1 MKIFLS
7 FPVSDPATFLQTM
20 FQPLVTRRRNI
31 QKEEEEEI
39 CSRSFLPPFQI
50 KIGEIC
56 TNCSWPEKAEWERQ
70 SHLPHWKALQKIG
83 QKILLSFDEE
93 PYLRIFPMV
102 GFLLLLLGFQF
113 YEERWCLVRG
123 KSCGVSHSRRQI
135 GHHWR
140 EQNIIQKNLK
150 KINQIYKMMF
160 KFKIFTILSLSGD
173 KI

>member
-1 MKIFLS
+1 MHTLGECSGGSMIFVH
-7 FPVSDPATFLQTM
+7 FCCNKDD
-20 FQPLVTRRRNI
+20 NI
-31 QKEEEEEI
+31 CNPMHELMHAKSQK
-39 CSRSFLPPFQI
+39 
-50 KIGEIC
+50 GEWGKKK
-56 TNCSWPEKAEWERQ
+56 SP
-70 SHLPHWKALQKIG
+70 PHWKALQKIG
-83 QKILLSFDEE
+83 KKYFLFSFDKE

-150 KINQIYKMMF
+150 KINQIYKMI
-160 KFKIFTILSLSGD
+160 IFHDINFSLFIKYLGH
-173 KI
+173 